1 MESVLTCL
9 RFNVCILPDTCVE
22 CILICVCVF
31 SFAYALNTG
40 LLEVIVPSPDY
51 YPNFDTLQD
60 TFGDTME
67 RVRQDVS
74 GITIIESKIVIPI
87 ILNNHIESNWRC

>member
-1 MESVLTCL
+1 ML
-9 RFNVCILPDTCVE
+9 
-22 CILICVCVF
+22 VF
-31 SFAYALNTG
+31 RFAYALNTG

-67 RVRQDVS
+67 RVRQVLFVHFGLLNS
-74 GITIIESKIVIPI
+74 FQLCCELHKNCLVQVIIYKK
-87 ILNNHIESNWRC
+87 

>member
-1 MESVLTCL
+1 MIVRIPSD
-9 RFNVCILPDTCVE
+9 NCIE
-22 CILICVCVF
+22 CMFICVRVL

-40 LLEVIVPSPDY
+40 LLEVIVPSPQY

-67 RVRQDVS
+67 RVRQDIFVCFC
-74 GITIIESKIVIPI
+74 TNFLQLFHRLH
-87 ILNNHIESNWRC
+87 LNFVVVFV